1 MFVSVSIRLDL
12 LCSCFYF
19 LSVVLKSEMSLA
31 TQLAHTLAVWSDPG
45 GVMVITASVC

>member
-1 MFVSVSIRLDL
+1 MQL
-12 LCSCFYF
+12 F
-19 LSVVLKSEMSLA
+19 LFPWAVLKSEMSLA